1 MALLRKPCCVLYL
14 LLVAGGN
21 PGPGQAKRMLGVSV
35 PLPASLRLSGVFWQ
49 SERRLPS
56 VGLQVGKDMG
66 WFIYLFLHFPQFS
79 QSISIATLIEIGLLE
94 KHSFL

>member
-1 MALLRKPCCVLYL
+1 MAFVRKPCCVLYL

-21 PGPGQAKRMLGVSV
+21 PSQGKRMLGVSV
-35 PLPASLRLSGVFWQ
+35 LLPASLRLSGVFWQ
-49 SERRLPS
+49 SEGRLSS

-79 QSISIATLIEIGLLE
+79 QSISIATLIGIGLLE

>member
-1 MALLRKPCCVLYL
+1 MALLSKPCCVLYL
-14 LLVAGGN
+14 LLVAEGN
-21 PGPGQAKRMLGVSV
+21 TGQGKRMLGVSV
-35 PLPASLRLSGVFWQ
+35 LFPASLRLSGVFRH

-56 VGLQVGKDMG
+56 VSLQVGKNMG

-79 QSISIATLIEIGLLE
+79 QSVSVATLIGIGLLE